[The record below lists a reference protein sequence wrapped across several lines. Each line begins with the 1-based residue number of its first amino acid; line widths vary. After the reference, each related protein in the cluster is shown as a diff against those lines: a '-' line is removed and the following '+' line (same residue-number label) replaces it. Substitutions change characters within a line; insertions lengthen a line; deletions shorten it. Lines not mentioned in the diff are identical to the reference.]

1 MGHWFQNQEKQF
13 RYDCVLSK
21 IGSQHENHNHNLRG
35 ILAYQLFGFNEYK
48 STHTFCLTYRDTQTY
63 REVHTQIGMESWRT
77 FTSWQQLLAGSYRSG
92 AEKP

>member
-48 STHTFCLTYRDTQTY
+48 STHTFCLTYRDTDIQRGT
-63 REVHTQIGMESWRT
+63 HTDRYGVLENFHIMATVISWVLQEW
-77 FTSWQQLLAGSYRSG
+77 S
-92 AEKP
+92 